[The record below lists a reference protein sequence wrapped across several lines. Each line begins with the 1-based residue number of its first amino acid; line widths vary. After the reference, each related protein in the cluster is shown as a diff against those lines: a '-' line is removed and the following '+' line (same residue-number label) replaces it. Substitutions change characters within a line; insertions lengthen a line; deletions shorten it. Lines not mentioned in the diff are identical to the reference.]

1 MLGAAQAIQ
10 ATVLEATRAVQSTK
24 LGTSAVVRVSC
35 PPGLSA
41 ALTRLM
47 AVVREMRPD
56 LTLELCGENRA
67 VDLAKGEADLAL
79 RMFRPSEPDLV
90 CRQSFEV
97 GWCVYASQSYLSAHG
112 TPTSADDLAS
122 HRLVRYVSSLPKVS
136 GPRWLEERRGDAVG
150 SVQVDNTEVAS
161 HVVASGGGIGVIP
174 CAVAEERP
182 GMVRVFPD
190 PVAFNTGW
198 LVYHESARDTARV
211 RAAVDT
217 LAVVFET
224 HRRVFSG

>member
-1 MLGAAQAIQ
+1 VDG
-10 ATVLEATRAVQSTK
+10 S
-24 LGTSAVVRVSC
+24 RVHDAHSGSC

-56 LTLELCGENRA
+56 LTLELCAENRA
-67 VDLAKGEADLAL
+67 VDLGKGEADLAI
-79 RMFRPSEPDLV
+79 RMFRPTEPDLV

-97 GWCVYASQSYLSAHG
+97 GWCVYASQSYLSTHG
-112 TPTSADDLAS
+112 TPASEGELAS
-122 HRLVRYVSSLPKVS
+122 HRLVRYVSSLLKVS

-161 HVVASGGGIGVIP
+161 HVVASGGGISVIP

-217 LAVVFET
+217 LAVVFDT
-224 HRRVFSG
+224 HRRVFSGRAD

>member
-1 MLGAAQAIQ
+1 MAA
-10 ATVLEATRAVQSTK
+10 
-24 LGTSAVVRVSC
+24 
-35 PPGLSA
+35 
-41 ALTRLM
+41 
-47 AVVREMRPD
+47 VRELRAG

-90 CRQSFEV
+90 CRQAFDM
-97 GWCVYASQSYLSAHG
+97 GWCVYASRSYLSAHG
-112 TPTSADDLAS
+112 TPTSPDELAS
-122 HRLVRYVSSLPKVS
+122 HRLVRYVSSFHKVP
-136 GPRWLEERRGDAVG
+136 GPRWLEEHRGDAVG

-182 GMVRVFPD
+182 DIVRVFPD
-190 PVAFNTGW
+190 PVAFNTAW

-217 LAVVFET
+217 LAAVFET
-224 HRRVFSG
+224 HRGVFSGRVE